1 MRGARGVGGFGVNSY
16 FQSSQ
21 KSGRKKPSG
30 RRKSHKEVSRQLKF
44 C

>member
-16 FQSSQ
+16 FHSSQ
-21 KSGRKKPSG
+21 KSERKKPSG
-30 RRKSHKEVSRQLKF
+30 RRKSRKEVSTQLGF